1 VDAPLSDKVVW
12 PLFAGLFLLSW
23 GVLYAALPD
32 HRAVMR
38 RASALT
44 ASFGLTQPL
53 FVPAYWNPPGL
64 WHLAART
71 GFDVESVVFAFAVG
85 GVGAVLL
92 AAMAGAP
99 QGPRARRLSL
109 VRPPGATLVLPFVF
123 WMALTPTPLNAI
135 HACLGAMAAGL
146 ALTLRRRPDLTGRC
160 AAAGVAFTVYY
171 GVFLAALEV
180 AAPGYFARVWN
191 PDALWGPRLGGA
203 PLEEALFA
211 CLFGAYGAAVHEQV
225 RWLAAPRRRRPAVGE
240 RERD

>member
-23 GVLYAALPD
+23 AVLYAALPD

-92 AAMAGAP
+92 AAMAGA
-99 QGPRARRLSL
+99 
-109 VRPPGATLVLPFVF
+109 PFVF

>member
-1 VDAPLSDKVVW
+1 MVSPLPDAYVW

-23 GVLYAALPD
+23 AVLYAALPA

-53 FVPAYWNPPGL
+53 FVPAYWSPPGL
-64 WHLAART
+64 FGLAART

-92 AAMAGAP
+92 AALADAP
-99 QGPRARRLSL
+99 TGPRARRLAL
-109 VRPPGATLVLPFVF
+109 ARPPGATLALPFVF
-123 WMALTPTPLNAI
+123 WMGLTATPLNPI

-146 ALTLRRRPDLTGRC
+146 AFTLRRRPDLMARC
-160 AAAGVAFTVYY
+160 AAAGGVFTLYY
-171 GVFLAALEV
+171 GLFLAALGV
-180 AAPGYFARVWN
+180 AAPGYFTRVWN
-191 PDALWGPRLGGA
+191 PAAIWGPRLGGA

-211 CLFGAYGAAVHEQV
+211 CLFGAYGAGVYEQI
-225 RWLAAPRRRRPAVGE
+225 RWLPGPRRARRRAS
-240 RERD
+240 